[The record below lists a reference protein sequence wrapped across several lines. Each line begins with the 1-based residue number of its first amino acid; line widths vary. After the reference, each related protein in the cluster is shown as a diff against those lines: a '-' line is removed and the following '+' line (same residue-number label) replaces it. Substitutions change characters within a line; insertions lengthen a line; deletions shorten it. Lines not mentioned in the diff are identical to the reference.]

1 MPGIEFKAM
10 REFAAAQ
17 TARDPLAHF
26 RERFHIPK
34 MADGSDCIYLCGQ
47 SLGLQPKSAR
57 EYVEQ
62 ELQDWARLGVDGQL
76 HARNPWIPYHEILTA
91 PISRLVGA
99 LPIEVVAMNSLTVN
113 LHMMMVS
120 FYRPTPQC
128 HKILI
133 EANAFPSDQYAV
145 KSQVQYHGYDPA
157 VSLMEVAPRPGECAI
172 RTEDIEKLIDAEGK
186 KIALIMLGGVNY
198 YSGQAFDFS
207 RITAAG
213 HEKGCVVAFDLA
225 HAIGNIPLK
234 LHDWNVDFAVW
245 CSYKYLNG
253 GPGAIAGCF
262 VHERHARHPKLPRFT
277 GWWGHDKENR
287 FLMKPDFH
295 PIPGAEGW
303 QLSNPSILSAA
314 ALRSSLD
321 IFDEAKMER
330 LRAKSALLTGYLEFL
345 LDQDRSKRFSIITP
359 RDSAQRGAQ
368 LSLRVNENG
377 RAICDALAKEGIICD
392 WREPDILRVAPVP
405 LYNTFLDVYTFAE
418 KFLSATQR

>member
-1 MPGIEFKAM
+1 VSGIEFKATK
-10 REFAAAQ
+10 EFAAAE
-17 TARDPLAHF
+17 TARDPLANF

-34 MADGSDCIYLCGQ
+34 MPDGSDCIYLCGQ

-113 LHMMMVS
+113 LHLMMVS
-120 FYRPTPQC
+120 FYRPTPQR

-145 KSQVQYHGYDPA
+145 KSQIQYHGYDSA
-157 VSLMEVAPRPGECAI
+157 VSLIEVAPRPGESAI
-172 RTEDIEKLIDAEGK
+172 RTEDIEKLIDAEGE
-186 KIALIMLGGVNY
+186 KIALVMLGGVNY

-213 HEKGCVVAFDLA
+213 HARGCVVAFDLA
-225 HAIGNIPLK
+225 HAIGNLPLK

-262 VHERHARHPKLPRFT
+262 VHERHARNPKLPRFA

-295 PIPGAEGW
+295 PIPGAEAW

-321 IFDEAKMER
+321 IFDQAKMER
-330 LRAKSALLTGYLEFL
+330 LRAKSESLTGYLEFL

-405 LYNTFLDVYTFAE
+405 LYNTFLDVYAFAE

>member
-1 MPGIEFKAM
+1 VSGIEFKATK
-10 REFAAAQ
+10 EFAAAE

-113 LHMMMVS
+113 LHLMMVS
-120 FYRPTPQC
+120 FYRPTPQR

-145 KSQVQYHGYDPA
+145 KSQIQYHGYDPA
-157 VSLMEVAPRPGECAI
+157 VSLIEVAPRPGESAI
-172 RTEDIEKLIDAEGK
+172 RTEDIEKLIDAEGE
-186 KIALIMLGGVNY
+186 KIALVMLGGVNY

-207 RITAAG
+207 RITEAG
-213 HEKGCVVAFDLA
+213 HAKGCVVAFDLA
-225 HAIGNIPLK
+225 HAIGNLPLK

-262 VHERHARHPKLPRFT
+262 VHERHARDPKLPRFT
-277 GWWGHDKENR
+277 GWWGHDKKNR

-295 PIPGAEGW
+295 AIPGAEGW

-314 ALRSSLD
+314 ALRASLD
-321 IFDEAKMER
+321 VFDEAKIDR
-330 LRAKSALLTGYLEFL
+330 LRAKSDSLTSYLEFL
-345 LDQDRSKRFSIITP
+345 LDQEPSKKFSIITP
-359 RDSAQRGAQ
+359 RDSAHRGAQ

-377 RAICDALAKEGIICD
+377 RAICDTLAKEGIICD

>member
-1 MPGIEFKAM
+1 M

-76 HARNPWIPYHEILTA
+76 HARNPWIPYHELLTA

-213 HEKGCVVAFDLA
+213 HAKGCVVAFDLA
-225 HAIGNIPLK
+225 HAIGNLPLK

-321 IFDEAKMER
+321 IFDEAQMER

>member
-1 MPGIEFKAM
+1 VPGIEFKAM

-76 HARNPWIPYHEILTA
+76 HARNPWIPYHELLTA

-213 HEKGCVVAFDLA
+213 HAKGCVVAFDLA
-225 HAIGNIPLK
+225 HAIGNLPLK

-321 IFDEAKMER
+321 IFDEAQMER

>member
-1 MPGIEFKAM
+1 VPGVEFKATK
-10 REFAAAQ
+10 EFAAAQ

-34 MADGSDCIYLCGQ
+34 MPDGSDCIYLCGQ

-62 ELQDWARLGVDGQL
+62 ELQDWARLGVDAHLQ
-76 HARNPWIPYHEILTA
+76 ARNPWMPYHELLTA
-91 PISRLVGA
+91 PISRLAGA

-113 LHMMMVS
+113 LHLMMVS
-120 FYRPTPQC
+120 FYRPTSQR

-145 KSQVQYHGYDPA
+145 KSQIQYHGYDPA
-157 VSLMEVAPRPGECAI
+157 NSLIEVAPRAGETWI
-172 RTEDIEKLIDAEGK
+172 RTEDIEKLIVTEGE
-186 KIALIMLGGVNY
+186 KIALVMFGGVNY

-207 RITAAG
+207 RITEAG
-213 HEKGCVVAFDLA
+213 HLKGCVVGFDLA
-225 HAIGNIPLK
+225 HAIGNLPLK

-245 CSYKYLNG
+245 CSYKYLNA

-262 VHERHARHPKLPRFT
+262 VHERHARDPKLPRFA

-287 FLMKPDFH
+287 FRMRPDFH
-295 PIPGAEGW
+295 AISGADGW

-314 ALRSSLD
+314 ALRASLD
-321 IFDEAKMER
+321 IFDEAKIEH
-330 LRAKSALLTGYLEFL
+330 LRAKSESLTSYLEFL
-345 LDQDRSKRFSIITP
+345 LDQKPSKKFSIITP
-359 RDSAQRGAQ
+359 RDSSHRGAQ
-368 LSLRVNENG
+368 LSLRVSENG

-405 LYNTFLDVYTFAE
+405 LYNTFLDVHTFAE
-418 KFLSATQR
+418 KFVTATNR

>member
-1 MPGIEFKAM
+1 VSGIEFKATK
-10 REFAAAQ
+10 EFAAAQ

-34 MADGSDCIYLCGQ
+34 MTDGSDCIYLCGQ

-62 ELQDWARLGVDGQL
+62 ELQDWARLGVEGQL

-113 LHMMMVS
+113 LHLMMVS
-120 FYRPTPQC
+120 FYRPTPQR

-145 KSQVQYHGYDPA
+145 KSQIQYHRCDPA
-157 VSLMEVAPRPGECAI
+157 VSLIEVAPRPGESAI
-172 RTEDIEKLIDAEGK
+172 RTEDIEKLIDAEGEE
-186 KIALIMLGGVNY
+186 IALIMLGGVNY

-207 RITAAG
+207 RITEAG
-213 HEKGCVVAFDLA
+213 HAKGCVVAFDLA
-225 HAIGNIPLK
+225 HAIGNLPLK

-262 VHERHARHPKLPRFT
+262 VHERHARDPKLPRFT
-277 GWWGHDKENR
+277 GWWGHDKKNR
-287 FLMKPDFH
+287 FLMKPDFN

-321 IFDEAKMER
+321 IFDQAKMER
-330 LRAKSALLTGYLEFL
+330 LRAKSELLTGYLEFL

-392 WREPDILRVAPVP
+392 WREPDILRVAPMP